1 MVSEVFRVFQTA
13 FRTSRSTL
21 AIVNASRAKSN
32 SPYRG
37 LASGIHTEVDRIVIS
52 RFFEQESWSIAC
64 LLSILLAWWP
74 QPQESRQIL
83 PIEEVA

>member
-52 RFFEQESWSIAC
+52 RFF
-64 LLSILLAWWP
+64 
-74 QPQESRQIL
+74 
-83 PIEEVA
+83 